1 MLMARRS
8 PTTNPDTPPKQHT
21 ISSALHNCIPNPQTE
36 VSHMAYAAAQMSYL
50 VDLGMRPD
58 ADDATAEHFSRSLAP
73 HEEAEFER
81 IADEALDGE
90 DGNDITRGGDSGA
103 GDATPGDDDPDPDAS
118 PIQRDGNTPT
128 PPDENHG
135 ESVSEIVRRELAARE
150 STRRER
156 LDFIRSEAGDDVPHD
171 LVQRALVEEWDQS
184 RVSREFL
191 RAVRTRPNAV
201 PGGSPAGHVRSHA
214 SSCTMEALQGAILL
228 RQGFDLDDPLFARRE
243 SRAVLS
249 RSNVR
254 GEWIARIAG
263 TNGNAGGSRDNE
275 RFLRARDE
283 AHRYEGRSLPDICRE
298 ALRISGREVPAH
310 DDDMIR
316 RALSTATLDAVF
328 SPSVNMQII
337 AAYLGVE
344 DTTAGWVNPT
354 DVRNFKTNERG
365 RLTKASGMKKLARGG
380 TPNPIEYSDETE
392 SYKIARYAGKFEITE
407 EDIIDDSFGA
417 LSEHTPRELGEMAA
431 ELKPNLVFAILLA
444 NAAMRD
450 GTALFHA
457 DHANLLTA
465 VLDAAGVDSAKVA
478 MRTQTENERNIRN
491 AMRFLI
497 VPEQLDFKARQLMAS
512 AELRNAAGTGPEGTA
527 NPLQNRF
534 TVVSDPRLDN
544 GVVDPDTGTKY
555 NGSATQWFGAAAAG
569 SNSIEVGY
577 RTGTGRAPRMTTY
590 MLPGDRYGMGWKC
603 DLDIGAKAIDWRSI
617 IKSTPA

>member
-1 MLMARRS
+1 
-8 PTTNPDTPPKQHT
+8 
-21 ISSALHNCIPNPQTE
+21 
-36 VSHMAYAAAQMSYL
+36 MAYAAAQMSYL

-58 ADDATAEHFSRSLAP
+58 ADDATAENFSRSLSP

-81 IADEALDGE
+81 IGYETSADEGDDIARGDDDG
-90 DGNDITRGGDSGA
+90 SGA
-103 GDATPGDDDPDPDAS
+103 DDGTPGDDDADPTS
-118 PIQRDGNTPT
+118 PPIQRDENGPL
-128 PPDENHG
+128 PPVGGANGDN
-135 ESVSEIVRRELAARE
+135 VSDIVRREIAAHDAA
-150 STRRER
+150 RRER
-156 LDFIRSEAGDDVPHD
+156 LDFIRSEAGDDIPND
-171 LVQRALVEEWDQS
+171 LVQRAMAEDWDQS

-191 RAVRTRPNAV
+191 RALRTRPSAV
-201 PGGSPAGHVRSHA
+201 PAGSPAGHVRSHG
-214 SSCTMEALQGAILL
+214 SSCTLEALQGAILL
-228 RQGFDLDDPLFARRE
+228 RQGFELDSPIFARRE
-243 SRAVLS
+243 ARAVLS

-254 GEWIARIAG
+254 GEWITRIASGNG
-263 TNGNAGGSRDNE
+263 TAGGNSTDE

-298 ALRISGREVPAH
+298 ALRISGRDVPSH

-344 DTTAGWVNPT
+344 DTTAGWTNPT

-365 RLTKASGMKKLARGG
+365 RLTKGSGMKKLARGG
-380 TPNPIEYSDETE
+380 TPNPIEFSDETE
-392 SYKIARYAGKFEITE
+392 KYKIARYAGKFEISE

-457 DHANLLTA
+457 DHANLLA
-465 VLDAAGVDSAKVA
+465 LALDAAGVDAAKVA

-555 NGSATQWFGAAAAG
+555 NGSSTQWFGAAAAG

-603 DLDIGAKAIDWRSI
+603 DLDIGAKAIDWRSMV
-617 IKSTPA
+617 KSTPA